1 MAANRPVDDP
11 ADRVQ
16 LRQRII
22 QRLDELDEE
31 TLRELDMVLSYPDDY
46 ALVGAPED
54 ERLLTRRELL
64 AGVLAGGVVLGTTNI
79 GTALLAREQGIAVG
93 AEQGAEVGRT
103 RALVSA
109 GQTQHEL
116 QNQVDVL
123 RGLVAHY
130 EELASI
136 DVESA
141 YLESLNRLA
150 SSIQALRALKPTL
163 ANGIT
168 VVHDALGRFE
178 STIPTIREG
187 MARADDILDALDQRL
202 DNLRET
208 LSETAERAEPVTD
221 RLESFLGAVL
231 DRIPFGVGDRIQAV
245 FERVRQLIG
254 AVPEAVAGL
263 RDELLEPLRTTWFAE
278 AANNV
283 NTGLLTPI
291 RTEVLEPV
299 QQMLEDLDDFADNWQ
314 PDVAAPMENVLG
326 QRQAVLDSIADYRRR
341 HGLG

>member
-1 MAANRPVDDP
+1 MAADHTTDDR
-11 ADRVQ
+11 AE
-16 LRQRII
+16 LRDRII
-22 QRLDELDEE
+22 QRLDELDAE
-31 TLRELDMVLSYPDDY
+31 TLHELDMVLAYQDDY
-46 ALVGAPED
+46 VLVAEPED
-54 ERLLTRRELL
+54 ERLLTRRQVLT
-64 AGVLAGGVVLGTTNI
+64 GVLAGGAVLGTTNLA
-79 GTALLAREQGIAVG
+79 TALLAREQGIAIG
-93 AEQGAEVGRT
+93 AEQGAQMGRE
-103 RALVSA
+103 RALVAA

-116 QNQVDVL
+116 QTEVDVL

-130 EELASI
+130 EQLASI

-141 YLESLNRLA
+141 YLESLDRLA
-150 SSIQALRALKPTL
+150 GSVQALRALSPTL

-168 VVHDALGRFE
+168 VVHGALERFE

-221 RLESFLGAVL
+221 RLEGFFGAVL

-245 FERVRQLIG
+245 FERLRQLIG

-263 RDELLEPLRTTWFAE
+263 RDGLLEPLRTTWFAE

-283 NTGLLTPI
+283 NTGLLSPI

-299 QQMLEDLDDFADNWQ
+299 QQMLEDLDEFAENWQ
-314 PDVAAPMENVLG
+314 PDAAQPMESVLSR
-326 QRQAVLDSIADYRRR
+326 RQAVLESIAAYRRR
-341 HGLG
+341 HELD